1 MSGAL
6 ELNDGESKVS
16 GQANPSNAPTTF
28 AGTQD
33 GEFVSGMPAHVLAQF
48 LGLAYVER
56 LPEPSP
62 PRTPIR
68 GDFDRIA
75 GSWGRQFLTIP
86 ISADD
91 QYVTVATADPLNTQ
105 AIDQLRLCY
114 DKPLKIIV
122 TTPDEIT
129 RAINAIRTSLMSD
142 RSSALSNSGN
152 KEEGGEDFHYQLKID
167 VTDSDDEDAPIIRY
181 VNAIIFKASSE
192 RASDVHIEP
201 YEEKLKVRFRVDG
214 VLYDVAT
221 EEKAFQASIISRV
234 KVMAGLN
241 IAEKRL
247 PQDGRIGLK
256 IAGKEVD
263 IRVSTVPTQFGE
275 RIVMRLLD
283 KTGAVLQLDHL
294 GVTGRTLENL
304 KKLVAKPNGIV
315 LVTGPTGSGKTTT
328 LYACLTYIN
337 KPDLN
342 ILTVEDPIEYQLEG
356 VGQMQ
361 VNPKIDFTFANGLRA
376 ILRQDPDVVMVGE
389 IRDTETAEIA
399 IQASLTGHLVL
410 STLHTNDSAGA
421 VTRLI
426 DMGVEPFLVSSSLLA
441 VLAQRLVRRLCPH
454 CKASYEITEEELREL
469 NLNPEEYRGRTVY
482 RPGRTDCTP
491 CQSSGYTGRLGIHEL
506 LLIDDE
512 VRSHI
517 LQRLDSNS
525 IRSAAIKRGFQS
537 LRMDGGLKVIM
548 GQTSVEEILLASH
561 DDFA

>member
-1 MSGAL
+1 MT
-6 ELNDGESKVS
+6 
-16 GQANPSNAPTTF
+16 GQATPTIPA
-28 AGTQD
+28 AGPTATALD
-33 GEFVSGMPAHVLAQF
+33 SHVKVLAQF
-48 LGLAYVER
+48 LGLQYLER
-56 LPEPSP
+56 LPDPIP
-62 PRTPIR
+62 PRNPVR

-75 GSWGRQFLTIP
+75 GSWGRQFLTVP
-86 ISADD
+86 IGGDETH
-91 QYVTVATADPLNTQ
+91 VTVATADPLNVE
-105 AIDQLRLCY
+105 AIEQLRLCY
-114 DKPLKIIV
+114 ERPIKVFVSSPEEV
-122 TTPDEIT
+122 T

-142 RSSALSNSGN
+142 RSSALSDSGN
-152 KEEGGEDFHYQLKID
+152 KDDAEDLSNQLKID
-167 VTDSDDEDAPIIRY
+167 VTDSDDSDAPIIRY

-214 VLYDVAT
+214 VLYDVAS
-221 EEKAFQASIISRV
+221 EDKAFQAAIISRV

-283 KTGAVLQLDHL
+283 KSGAVLDLDKL
-294 GVTGRTLENL
+294 GIEPSNLEAL
-304 KKLVAKPNGIV
+304 RKLLQKPNGIV

-328 LYACLTYIN
+328 LYACLTTIN

-342 ILTVEDPIEYQLEG
+342 ILTVEDPIEYQLDG

-361 VNPKIDFTFANGLRA
+361 VNPKIDFTFASGLRA

-389 IRDTETAEIA
+389 IRDQETAEIA

-421 VTRLI
+421 VSRLI

-441 VLAQRLVRRLCPH
+441 VVAQRLVRRLCKHCSITYEISDEELLELSLNPGEISSRTAYRTSGAACPH
-454 CKASYEITEEELREL
+454 C
-469 NLNPEEYRGRTVY
+469 
-482 RPGRTDCTP
+482 
-491 CQSSGYTGRLGIHEL
+491 QSTGYTGRLGIHEI

-512 VRSHI
+512 VRGQI
-517 LQRLDSNS
+517 LQRCDSNT
-525 IRSAAIKRGFQS
+525 IKNAAVRRGFAT
-537 LRMDGGLKVIM
+537 LRADGGRKVLA
-548 GQTSVEEILLASH
+548 GLTSVEEVLLASH
-561 DDFA
+561 DDFAT

>member
-1 MSGAL
+1 MTIQ
-6 ELNDGESKVS
+6 VS
-16 GQANPSNAPTTF
+16 SSITTSTP
-28 AGTQD
+28 AVSQD
-33 GEFVSGMPAHVLAQF
+33 GTDGSSMPLHILAQL
-48 LGLAYVER
+48 LGLVFVDR
-56 LPEPSP
+56 LPDPSP
-62 PRTPIR
+62 PRSPTR

-86 ISADD
+86 ISSDD
-91 QYVTVATADPLNTQ
+91 TSVTVATADPLNVQ

-114 DKPLKIIV
+114 DKPLRIV
-122 TTPDEIT
+122 VTSPDEIF

-142 RSSALSNSGN
+142 RSSSLSSSGK
-152 KEEGGEDFHYQLKID
+152 KEDGGEDFQYQLKID

-214 VLYDVAT
+214 MLYDVAT
-221 EEKAFQASIISRV
+221 EEKGFQASIISRV

-283 KTGAVLQLDHL
+283 KAGAVLDLDHL
-294 GVTGRTLENL
+294 GIGLRNLEAL
-304 KKLVAKPNGIV
+304 KKLIQKPNGIV

-328 LYACLTYIN
+328 LYAGLTYIN

-361 VNPKIDFTFANGLRA
+361 VNPKIDFTFASGLRA

-389 IRDTETAEIA
+389 IRDTETAEIS

-421 VTRLI
+421 VTRLL

-441 VLAQRLVRRLCPH
+441 VLAQRLVRRLCSH
-454 CKASYEITEEELREL
+454 CKAPYEITDEELHEL
-469 NLNPEEYRGRTVY
+469 NLIASTITNRAVF
-482 RPGRTDCTP
+482 RPGRIECQH
-491 CQSSGYTGRLGIHEL
+491 CQSTGYTGRLGIHEL

-517 LQRLDSNS
+517 LQRMDSNS
-525 IRSAAIKRGFQS
+525 IRTAAIKKGFQT
-537 LRMDGGLKVIM
+537 LRMDGGQKVLM